1 MGLLGASVASRAA
14 ERTDT
19 LSKCMCQGRVQSRA
33 RNIEGIGEVEEGVAI
48 VGYYGFNGCIVVT
61 L

>member
-1 MGLLGASVASRAA
+1 MGLLRASVASSAV

-19 LSKCMCQGRVQSRA
+19 SSKCMCQGRVQSRA

-48 VGYYGFNGCIVVT
+48 VGHCGFNGCIVVT